1 MIKIGNVL
9 VGRNF
14 PVRVMGI
21 INVSPESF
29 YKGSIKTTT
38 RSITK
43 YAATVEQAG
52 AQLIDIGA
60 MSTAPYLQ
68 NNISVQ
74 EEIKRMKRAVEIV
87 RNNCNIAICADTPR
101 SAVAKEAVGLGVDC
115 LNDVTGLKYDSNMAG
130 IVAESNLPVIIGAYG
145 RSGGIYSQSKLIA
158 KGKMSSTIRLLNESL
173 AIAKKMGIK
182 KGKIIIDP
190 SIGFFRAKGKNS
202 FFTIIRDMPWYIRDI
217 EIISRLRELATDFSN
232 PICISVSRKSFIGKL
247 LDLKI
252 EERLIPSLV
261 FEIISAL
268 NGAKII
274 RTHNVKQTVH
284 ALTICGLMH

>member
-1 MIKIGNVL
+1 LIKIGDVL
-9 VGRNF
+9 IGRNF

-38 RSITK
+38 RSIAQ
-43 YAATVEQAG
+43 YAATMEQAG

-60 MSTAPYLQ
+60 MSTAPYLE

-74 EEIKRMKRAVEIV
+74 EEIKRMKRAVKIV
-87 RNNCNIAICADTPR
+87 RNNCSLAISADTPR
-101 SAVAKEAVGLGVDC
+101 SAVAKEAVDLGVDC

-130 IVAESNLPVIIGAYG
+130 VVAESSLPVIIGAYG
-145 RSGGIYSQSKLIA
+145 RIRKIYSQPKLMPT
-158 KGKMSSTIRLLNESL
+158 GKMSSTIRLLNESL

-182 KGKIIIDP
+182 RCKIIIDP
-190 SIGFFRAKGKNS
+190 SVGFFRAKGKNP

-274 RTHNVKQTVH
+274 RTHNVKETIH

>member
-1 MIKIGNVL
+1 L
-9 VGRNF
+9 VGRNS

-29 YKGSIKTTT
+29 YKGSIKTTM
-38 RSITK
+38 RSIAQS
-43 YAATVEQAG
+43 AAAMEQAG

-60 MSTAPYLQ
+60 MATAPYLE

-74 EEIKRMKRAVEIV
+74 EEIKRMKRAVKIV
-87 RNNCNIAICADTPR
+87 RNNCNVAISADTPR
-101 SAVAKEAVGLGVDC
+101 SAVAKEAVSLGVDC
-115 LNDVTGLKYDSNMAG
+115 LNDVTGLKYDRNMAG

-145 RSGGIYSQSKLIA
+145 RIGRNYSQRKLIA
-158 KGKMSSTIRLLNESL
+158 TGKMSSTIRLLKESL

-182 KGKIIIDP
+182 NGKIIIDP
-190 SIGFFRAKGKNS
+190 SVGFFRAKGKNP

-247 LDLKI
+247 LDLKT

-261 FEIISAL
+261 FEMISAL
-268 NGAKII
+268 NGAKIM
-274 RTHNVKQTVH
+274 RTHNVKETVH
-284 ALTICGLMH
+284 ALTICGLIH

>member
-9 VGRNF
+9 VGRNS

-38 RSITK
+38 RSIAQ
-43 YAATVEQAG
+43 YAATMEQAG

-60 MSTAPYLQ
+60 MSTAPYLE

-74 EEIKRMKRAVEIV
+74 EEIKRMTRAVKIV
-87 RNNCNIAICADTPR
+87 RNNCNVAISADTPR
-101 SAVAKEAVGLGVDC
+101 SAVAKEAVSLGVDC

-130 IVAESNLPVIIGAYG
+130 IVADSNLPVIIGAYG
-145 RSGGIYSQSKLIA
+145 RIGRIYPQPKLIA
-158 KGKMSSTIRLLNESL
+158 TGKMSSTIRLLNESL
-173 AIAKKMGIK
+173 AIAKKIGIK

-190 SIGFFRAKGKNS
+190 SVGFFRAKGKNP

-217 EIISRLRELATDFSN
+217 EIISRLRELATDFTN

-247 LDLKI
+247 LDLKT
-252 EERLIPSLV
+252 EKRLIPSLV

-274 RTHNVKQTVH
+274 RTHNVKETVH

>member
-1 MIKIGNVL
+1 M

>member
-1 MIKIGNVL
+1 LIKIGNVL
-9 VGRNF
+9 VGRNS

-38 RSITK
+38 KSIAQ
-43 YAATVEQAG
+43 YAATMEQAG

-60 MSTAPYLQ
+60 MSTAPYLE

-74 EEIKRMKRAVEIV
+74 EEIKRMKRAVKIV
-87 RNNCNIAICADTPR
+87 RNNCNVPISADTPR
-101 SAVAKEAVGLGVDC
+101 SAVAKEAVDLGVDC

-145 RSGGIYSQSKLIA
+145 RIGRIHPQSKLIST
-158 KGKMSSTIRLLNESL
+158 GKMSSTIRLLNESL
-173 AIAKKMGIK
+173 AIAKKIGIK

-190 SIGFFRAKGKNS
+190 SVGFFRAKGKNP

-217 EIISRLRELATDFSN
+217 EIISRLRELATDFTN

-247 LDLKI
+247 LDLKT
-252 EERLIPSLV
+252 EKRLIPSLV

-274 RTHNVKQTVH
+274 RTHNVKETVH

>member
-1 MIKIGNVL
+1 L
-9 VGRNF
+9 VGRNS

-38 RSITK
+38 RSIAQS
-43 YAATVEQAG
+43 AAAMEQAG

-60 MSTAPYLQ
+60 MATAPYLE

-74 EEIKRMKRAVEIV
+74 EEIKRMKRAVKIV
-87 RNNCNIAICADTPR
+87 RNNCNVAISADTPR
-101 SAVAKEAVGLGVDC
+101 SAVAKEAVSLGVDC
-115 LNDVTGLKYDSNMAG
+115 LNDVTGLKYDRNMAG

-145 RSGGIYSQSKLIA
+145 RIGRNYSQRKLIA
-158 KGKMSSTIRLLNESL
+158 TGKMSSTIRLLKESL
-173 AIAKKMGIK
+173 AIARKMGIK

-190 SIGFFRAKGKNS
+190 SVGFFRAKGKNP

-247 LDLKI
+247 LDLKT

-261 FEIISAL
+261 FEMISAL
-268 NGAKII
+268 NGAKIM
-274 RTHNVKQTVH
+274 RTHNVKETVH
-284 ALTICGLMH
+284 ALTICGLIH

>member
-1 MIKIGNVL
+1 L
-9 VGRNF
+9 VGRNS

-29 YKGSIKTTT
+29 YTGSIKTTT
-38 RSITK
+38 SSVAQ
-43 YAATVEQAG
+43 YAATMEQAG

-60 MSTAPYLQ
+60 MSTAPYLE

-74 EEIKRMKRAVEIV
+74 EEIKRMKRAVKIV
-87 RNNCNIAICADTPR
+87 RNNCNVAISADTPR
-101 SAVAKEAVGLGVDC
+101 SAVAKEAVNLGVDC

-145 RSGGIYSQSKLIA
+145 HTGRIYSQPKSIA
-158 KGKMSSTIRLLNESL
+158 TGKMSSTIRLLKESL

-190 SIGFFRAKGKNS
+190 SVGFFRAKGKNP

-217 EIISRLRELATDFSN
+217 EIITRLCKLATDFSN

-247 LDLKI
+247 LDLKT

-274 RTHNVKQTVH
+274 RTHNVKETVH
-284 ALTICGLMH
+284 TLTICGLIH

>member
-68 NNISVQ
+68 NNISVR